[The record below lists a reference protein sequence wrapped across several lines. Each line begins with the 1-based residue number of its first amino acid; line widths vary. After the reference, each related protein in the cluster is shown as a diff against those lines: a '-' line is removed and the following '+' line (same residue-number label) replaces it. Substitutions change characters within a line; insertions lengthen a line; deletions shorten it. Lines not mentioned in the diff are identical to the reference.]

1 MRKLKTHDHLFNRL
15 ENYYENMDC
24 IFCKIAKKEIPSKI
38 ITETEKSIA
47 FLDTFPL
54 SRGHTLIIPKHH
66 YEKVHDVTVDDNT
79 DLFETL
85 HKVISKV
92 DKITGSTLLAIHN
105 GKGSGQEIP
114 HVHVHLIPRQPDDL
128 AGPVHSMFKNRPKLS
143 DDELDKLCTEIK
155 ES

>member
-1 MRKLKTHDHLFNRL
+1 
-15 ENYYENMDC
+15 MDC
-24 IFCKIAKKEIPSKI
+24 IFCKIAKKEIPAKI
-38 ITETEKSIA
+38 VTETEKSIA

-66 YEKVHDVTVDDNT
+66 YEKVQDITVDDNT

-114 HVHVHLIPRQPDDL
+114 HVHVHLIPRKPGDS

>member
-1 MRKLKTHDHLFNRL
+1 
-15 ENYYENMDC
+15 MDC
-24 IFCKIAKKEIPSKI
+24 IFCKIAKKEIPAKI
-38 ITETEKSIA
+38 VTETEKSIV

-66 YEKVHDVTVDDNT
+66 YEKVQDITVDDNT

-92 DKITGSTLLAIHN
+92 DKITGSTLMAIHN

-155 ES
+155 NS

>member
-1 MRKLKTHDHLFNRL
+1 
-15 ENYYENMDC
+15 MDC
-24 IFCKIAKKEIPSKI
+24 VFCKIAKKEIPAKI
-38 ITETEKSIA
+38 VTETEKSIA

-66 YEKVHDVTVDDNT
+66 YEKVQDITVDDNT

-92 DKITGSTLLAIHN
+92 DKITGSTILAIHN

-114 HVHVHLIPRQPDDL
+114 HVHVHLIPRKPGDL

-143 DDELDKLCTEIK
+143 DYELDKLCTEIK
-155 ES
+155 NS

>member
-1 MRKLKTHDHLFNRL
+1 
-15 ENYYENMDC
+15 MDC
-24 IFCKIAKKEIPSKI
+24 IFCKIAKKEIPAKI
-38 ITETEKSIA
+38 VIETEKSIA

-66 YEKVHDVTVDDNT
+66 YEKVQDITVDDNT

-85 HKVISKV
+85 HKVIAKV

-114 HVHVHLIPRQPDDL
+114 HVHVHLIPRKSGDS

-143 DDELDKLCTEIK
+143 EDELDKLCTEIK
-155 ES
+155 NS

>member
-1 MRKLKTHDHLFNRL
+1 
-15 ENYYENMDC
+15 MDC
-24 IFCKIAKKEIPSKI
+24 IFCKIAKKEIPAKI
-38 ITETEKSIA
+38 VTETEKSIV

-66 YEKVHDVTVDDNT
+66 YEKVQDVTVDDNT

-143 DDELDKLCTEIK
+143 EDELDKLCTEIK
-155 ES
+155 NS